1 MGSTPPKPP
10 GSPKPLDAAS
20 NPTFAPRH
28 PPPLWRATLADAARL
43 GTLDVPVAP
52 RPGQPVRFDP
62 PPAPDVA
69 RARTALLGPTYAA
82 LTQSFGADAPA
93 SGDDLLRAEAALGA
107 VPALLLA
114 SAAKPVSDRVERV
127 LQHIPDVVRR
137 PFQKLF
143 GLLID
148 SGIAAATGAVQALL
162 DQSVRG
168 FDPAGG
174 SLPARVDLPIE
185 SISQLDTSCGETAVA
200 MILKASGEPVLLGE
214 VDTQMSAPVWAAG
227 VGGSSLLVDR
237 EFARRGLTAISGVS
251 DGARVKRF
259 LASGLPVMVSVG
271 WANGGGHFAVLSG
284 YDDARGTYRVRN
296 WMANGAT
303 VDVPAAEF
311 ETAWGRHFNLMTA
324 VVPRRDPRLE
334 KLLKQAEGRAPA
346 AVARGF
352 SVTDFWCDPK
362 RLFVEAAYRWVTSA
376 TDVTVKVSFNSEGLR
391 WGAAEEMRWLNG
403 SIAVRQRVASGWYVG
418 LRVEKLS
425 LRNSPDEWQTFR
437 ATPVG
442 AAMSVEGPGFNL
454 AVAAERGGVQAS
466 LAVALG
472 RSLADLGLKVNVSVT
487 DQGTYNVAG
496 VLAGVW

>member
-1 MGSTPPKPP
+1 
-10 GSPKPLDAAS
+10 
-20 NPTFAPRH
+20 
-28 PPPLWRATLADAARL
+28 
-43 GTLDVPVAP
+43 
-52 RPGQPVRFDP
+52 
-62 PPAPDVA
+62 
-69 RARTALLGPTYAA
+69 
-82 LTQSFGADAPA
+82 
-93 SGDDLLRAEAALGA
+93 
-107 VPALLLA
+107 
-114 SAAKPVSDRVERV
+114 
-127 LQHIPDVVRR
+127 
-137 PFQKLF
+137 
-143 GLLID
+143 
-148 SGIAAATGAVQALL
+148 
-162 DQSVRG
+162 
-168 FDPAGG
+168 
-174 SLPARVDLPIE
+174 
-185 SISQLDTSCGETAVA
+185 
-200 MILKASGEPVLLGE
+200 
-214 VDTQMSAPVWAAG
+214 
-227 VGGSSLLVDR
+227 
-237 EFARRGLTAISGVS
+237 
-251 DGARVKRF
+251 
-259 LASGLPVMVSVG
+259 
-271 WANGGGHFAVLSG
+271 
-284 YDDARGTYRVRN
+284 
-296 WMANGAT
+296 
-303 VDVPAAEF
+303 
-311 ETAWGRHFNLMTA
+311 MTA

-362 RLFVEAAYRWVTSA
+362 RLFVEAAYRWVTAA